1 MWNGTAT
8 IADKPASAEALTV
21 EVFNS
26 TGIGEQG
33 NPSVEVYP
41 NPATDMVYVKTNMEG
56 KASLRVID
64 LSGRVVLERGMQ
76 DAECKIATTELGG
89 QGIYT
94 LQIIQNDIVT
104 SVRVVIMP

>member
-1 MWNGTAT
+1 M
-8 IADKPASAEALTV
+8 IV

-64 LSGRVVLERGMQ
+64 LTGRVVFERVMRNT
-76 DAECKIATTELGG
+76 ECEIATSEFGG
-89 QGIYT
+89 NGIYT
-94 LQIIQNDIVT
+94 LQVIQDDVVT
-104 SVRVVIMP
+104 STRIVVMP